1 VIDIERGQSDATD
14 LAPRARF
21 AVLGAV
27 LLVLFLSS
35 LDQTIVGTALP
46 RIVTELHG
54 DNLYTWVVTSY
65 LLTSTVM
72 VPVYGKLSDVYGRR
86 PMLLIGVTIFLIGS
100 ALSGLSQS
108 MGQLI
113 AFRGVQGLGAGA
125 LFPISLAIIGDLFSP
140 QERGRYQ
147 GLFGAVFGLSFIIG
161 PFLGGFLTD
170 NVNWRWVF
178 YVNLPV
184 GIVALVVIA
193 LILPNVGRRPSS
205 VRDLDYV
212 GIAVLVACLVPLL
225 IGLTE
230 KGQTGPDGQLYGWL
244 TWRVGGLILVSAVAL
259 VVFVLV
265 ERRAKEP
272 VIPLD
277 LFMDRTSVGTYAAV
291 FCLGFGMFTAVI
303 YLPRFYQAVRGVSA
317 TQSGYEIW
325 PLLLGLMGG
334 SILAGQLISR
344 TGKYKALMLI
354 SIGLLILGAYL
365 MTHMQPDTGNW
376 TLWSWMLIL
385 GAGIGPGMAAY
396 TVVIQSVAP
405 LRRMG
410 VATSTLTL
418 LRQIGG
424 SVSLAVAGT
433 LFNSTFTQQLP
444 TSLAN
449 HGVPA
454 AVAGPLTAA
463 AQSGALTGVGAA
475 GAVGQSPQLQALVP
489 RIVAAAHEAL
499 TVAIAQLFWLTI
511 AAAVVAFLFTL
522 IIREQPLRSGP
533 ALREEQLR
541 DLQAD
546 ATREPV
552 EAAQPPAAAVRSTPA
567 P

>member
-1 VIDIERGQSDATD
+1 MSVTTI
-14 LAPRARF
+14 APRARS

-54 DNLYTWVVTSY
+54 DNLYTWVVTAY
-65 LLTSTVM
+65 LLTSTVT
-72 VPVYGKLSDVYGRR
+72 VPIYGKLSDVYGRR
-86 PMLLIGVTIFLIGS
+86 PMLLIGVSLFLAGS

-147 GLFGAVFGLSFIIG
+147 GLFGAVFGLSFIVG

-193 LILPNVGRRPSS
+193 TVLPNLGRRPSS
-205 VRDLDYV
+205 VRELDFL
-212 GIAVLVACLVPLL
+212 GIAVLTACLVPLL

-230 KGQTGPDGQLYGWL
+230 KGQVAPDGQLYGWL
-244 TWRVGGLILVSAVAL
+244 SWQVGGLVLLSAIAL
-259 VVFVLV
+259 AAFVLV
-265 ERRAKEP
+265 ERRAGEP

-277 LFMDRTSVGTYAAV
+277 LFGTRTSAGTNAAV
-291 FCLGFGMFTAVI
+291 FFLGFAMFTAVI

-325 PLLLGLMGG
+325 PLLVGLMGG
-334 SILAGQLISR
+334 SILGGQLISR
-344 TGKYKALMLI
+344 TGRYKALMLV
-354 SIGLLILGAYL
+354 SIAILIAGGFL
-365 MTHMQPDTGNW
+365 MTHLTPGTDNRVLW
-376 TLWSWMLIL
+376 TWMLVV

-396 TVVIQSVAP
+396 TVVIQSVVP

-418 LRQIGG
+418 LRQMGG

-433 LFNSTFTQQLP
+433 LFNQTFASELP
-444 TSLAN
+444 ARLSAN
-449 HGVPA
+449 GVPA
-454 AVAGPLTAA
+454 AVSDPLAA
-463 AQSGALTGVGAA
+463 AASSGNLASLGGL
-475 GAVGQSPQLQALVP
+475 GQLGHSPQLVALLP
-489 RIVAAAHEAL
+489 RIVASLHEAE
-499 TVAIAQLFWLTI
+499 TAAIAQLFWLTV
-511 AAAVVAFLFTL
+511 AAALVAFACTL
-522 IIREQPLRSGP
+522 VIRELPLRSGP
-533 ALREEQLR
+533 TLRREQL
-541 DLQAD
+541 DELTAP
-546 ATREPV
+546 EP
-552 EAAQPPAAAVRSTPA
+552 EARAAPAAAAATTAS
-567 P
+567 

>member
-1 VIDIERGQSDATD
+1 MQATP

-27 LLVLFLSS
+27 LLVLFLAS

-46 RIVTELHG
+46 RIVTDLRG
-54 DNLYTWVVTSY
+54 DNLYTWVVTAY
-65 LLTSTVM
+65 LLTSTVT
-72 VPVYGKLSDVYGRR
+72 VPIYGKLSDVYGRR
-86 PMLLIGVTIFLIGS
+86 PMLLIGVSLFLIGS

-161 PFLGGFLTD
+161 PFIGGFLTD
-170 NVNWRWVF
+170 HASWRWVF

-184 GIVALVVIA
+184 GIAALAVIVAV
-193 LILPNVGRRPSS
+193 LPNLGRRPGS
-205 VRDLDYV
+205 VRDFDFLGV
-212 GIAVLVACLVPLL
+212 GLLTACLVPLL

-230 KGQTGPDGQLYGWL
+230 KGQSAPDGQLYGWL
-244 TWRVGGLILVSAVAL
+244 TWQVGGLILLAAVMLAAFI
-259 VVFVLV
+259 FV
-265 ERRAKEP
+265 ETRAKEP

-277 LFMDRTSVGTYAAV
+277 LFTTRTTFGTNAAV

-303 YLPRFYQAVRGVSA
+303 YLPRFYQVVRGVSA

-325 PLLLGLMGG
+325 PLLVGLIGG
-334 SILAGQLISR
+334 SILAGQIISL
-344 TGKYKALMLI
+344 TGRYKALMLI
-354 SIGLLILGAYL
+354 SIAILILGAWL
-365 MTHMQPDTGNW
+365 MTHMQVGTNGW
-376 TLWSWMLIL
+376 VLWSWMLIL

-405 LRRMG
+405 LRRLG

-418 LRQIGG
+418 LRQLGG

-433 LFNSTFTQQLP
+433 LFNSTFTQELP
-444 TSLAN
+444 ARLAD

-454 AVAGPLTAA
+454 QVASALTSAA
-463 AQSGALTGVGAA
+463 SSGALSSLGAA
-475 GAVGQSPQLQALVP
+475 GALAQSPQLQALIP
-489 RIVAAAHEAL
+489 RILAAVHEAEAF
-499 TVAIAQLFWLTI
+499 AIAQLFWLTI
-511 AAAVVAFLFTL
+511 GAAVAAFLFTL
-522 IIREQPLRSGP
+522 LIEEKPLRGGP
-533 ALREEQLR
+533 ALRQEQLDELAR
-541 DLQAD
+541 QGVPEPEPAGVA
-546 ATREPV
+546 ATLVP
-552 EAAQPPAAAVRSTPA
+552 
-567 P
+567 

>member
-1 VIDIERGQSDATD
+1 MEATP
-14 LAPRARF
+14 LAPRARS

-46 RIVTELHG
+46 HIVSELKG
-54 DNLYTWVVTSY
+54 DNLYTWVVTAY
-65 LLTSTVM
+65 LLTSTVT
-72 VPVYGKLSDVYGRR
+72 VPIYGKLSDVYGRR
-86 PMLLIGVTIFLIGS
+86 PMLLIGVSIFLVGS

-184 GIVALVVIA
+184 GIFALVVIFA
-193 LILPNVGRRPSS
+193 VLPNMGRRPSS
-205 VRDLDYV
+205 VRDLDYL
-212 GIAVLVACLVPLL
+212 GIALLTASLVPLL

-230 KGQTGPDGQLYGWL
+230 KGQTAPDGQLYGWL
-244 TWRVGGLILVSAVAL
+244 TWQVGGLILVSLVLLVA
-259 VVFVLV
+259 FILV
-265 ERRAKEP
+265 ERRAREP

-277 LFMDRTSVGTYAAV
+277 LFTDRTMAGTNAAV

-303 YLPRFYQAVRGVSA
+303 YLPRFYQVVRGVSA

-325 PLLLGLMGG
+325 PLLVGLMGG

-354 SIGLLILGAYL
+354 AIGILIVGAYL
-365 MTHMQPDTGNW
+365 MTHMQVDTNNW
-376 TLWSWMLIL
+376 LLWSWMLIL

-405 LRRMG
+405 LKRMG

-418 LRQIGG
+418 LRQLGG
-424 SVSLAVAGT
+424 SVSLAIAGT

-444 TSLAN
+444 SSLAA
-449 HGVPA
+449 HGVPGP
-454 AVAGPLTAA
+454 VANQLAA
-463 AQSGALTGVGAA
+463 AARNGSLASLGGASQIA
-475 GAVGQSPQLQALVP
+475 QSPQLQALVP
-489 RIVAAAHEAL
+489 KILAAIHEAEAF
-499 TVAIAQLFWLTI
+499 AIAQLFWLTVG
-511 AAAVVAFLFTL
+511 AAAVAFLFTL
-522 IIREQPLRSGP
+522 LIEEKPLRSGP
-533 ALREEQLR
+533 ALRQEQL
-541 DLQAD
+541 DELA
-546 ATREPV
+546 ASGAEPEV
-552 EAAQPPAAAVRSTPA
+552 PAAAATLA

>member
-1 VIDIERGQSDATD
+1 MEATP
-14 LAPRARF
+14 LAPRARS

-46 RIVTELHG
+46 HIVSELKG
-54 DNLYTWVVTSY
+54 DNLYTWVVTAY
-65 LLTSTVM
+65 LLTSTVT
-72 VPVYGKLSDVYGRR
+72 VPIYGKLSDVYGRR
-86 PMLLIGVTIFLIGS
+86 PMLLIGVSIFLVGS

-184 GIVALVVIA
+184 GIFALVVIFA
-193 LILPNVGRRPSS
+193 VLPNMGRRPSS
-205 VRDLDYV
+205 VRDLDYL
-212 GIAVLVACLVPLL
+212 GIALLTASLVPLL

-230 KGQTGPDGQLYGWL
+230 KGQTAPDGQLYGWL
-244 TWRVGGLILVSAVAL
+244 TWQVGGLILVSLVLLVA
-259 VVFVLV
+259 FILV
-265 ERRAKEP
+265 ERRAREP

-277 LFMDRTSVGTYAAV
+277 LFTDRTMAGTNAAV

-303 YLPRFYQAVRGVSA
+303 YLPRFYQVVRGVSA

-325 PLLLGLMGG
+325 PLLVGLMGG

-354 SIGLLILGAYL
+354 AIGILIVGAYL
-365 MTHMQPDTGNW
+365 MTHMRVDTNNW
-376 TLWSWMLIL
+376 LLWSWMLIL

-405 LRRMG
+405 LKRMG

-418 LRQIGG
+418 LRQLGG
-424 SVSLAVAGT
+424 SVSLAIAGT

-444 TSLAN
+444 SSLAA
-449 HGVPA
+449 HGVPGP
-454 AVAGPLTAA
+454 VANQLAA
-463 AQSGALTGVGAA
+463 AARNGSLASLGGASQIA
-475 GAVGQSPQLQALVP
+475 QSPQLQALVP
-489 RIVAAAHEAL
+489 KILAAIHEAEAF
-499 TVAIAQLFWLTI
+499 AIAQLFWLTVG
-511 AAAVVAFLFTL
+511 AAAVAFLFTL
-522 IIREQPLRSGP
+522 LIEEKPLRSGP
-533 ALREEQLR
+533 ALRQEQL
-541 DLQAD
+541 DELA
-546 ATREPV
+546 ASGAEPEV
-552 EAAQPPAAAVRSTPA
+552 PAAAATLA

>member
-1 VIDIERGQSDATD
+1 MEATP
-14 LAPRARF
+14 LAPRARS

-46 RIVTELHG
+46 HIVSELKG
-54 DNLYTWVVTSY
+54 DNLYTWVVTAY
-65 LLTSTVM
+65 LLTSTVT
-72 VPVYGKLSDVYGRR
+72 VPIYGKLSDVYGRR
-86 PMLLIGVTIFLIGS
+86 PMLLIGVSIFLVGS

-184 GIVALVVIA
+184 GIAALAVIFA
-193 LILPNVGRRPSS
+193 VLPNMGRRPSS
-205 VRDLDYV
+205 VRDLDYA
-212 GIAVLVACLVPLL
+212 GIALLTASLVPLL

-230 KGQTGPDGQLYGWL
+230 KGQTAPDGQLYGWL
-244 TWRVGGLILVSAVAL
+244 TWQVGGLILVSLVLLVA
-259 VVFVLV
+259 FILV
-265 ERRAKEP
+265 ERRAREP

-277 LFMDRTSVGTYAAV
+277 LFTNRTMAGTNAAV

-303 YLPRFYQAVRGVSA
+303 YLPRFYQVVRGVSA

-325 PLLLGLMGG
+325 PLLVGLMGG

-354 SIGLLILGAYL
+354 AIGILIVGAYL
-365 MTHMQPDTGNW
+365 MTHMEVDTNNW
-376 TLWSWMLIL
+376 LLWSWMLVL

-405 LRRMG
+405 LKRMG

-418 LRQIGG
+418 LRQLGG
-424 SVSLAVAGT
+424 SVSLAIAGT

-444 TSLAN
+444 SSLAAQ
-449 HGVPA
+449 GVPGP
-454 AVAGPLTAA
+454 VANQLAA
-463 AQSGALTGVGAA
+463 AARNGSLASLGGASQIA
-475 GAVGQSPQLQALVP
+475 QSPQLQALVP
-489 RIVAAAHEAL
+489 KILAAVHEAEAL
-499 TVAIAQLFWLTI
+499 AIAQLFWLTVG
-511 AAAVVAFLFTL
+511 AAAVAFLFTL
-522 IIREQPLRSGP
+522 LIEEKPLRSGP
-533 ALREEQLR
+533 ALRQEQL
-541 DLQAD
+541 DELA
-546 ATREPV
+546 ASGAEPGV
-552 EAAQPPAAAVRSTPA
+552 PAAAATLA

>member
-1 VIDIERGQSDATD
+1 M
-14 LAPRARF
+14 
-21 AVLGAV
+21 LGAV

-54 DNLYTWVVTSY
+54 DNLYTWVVTAY
-65 LLTSTVM
+65 LLTSTVT
-72 VPVYGKLSDVYGRR
+72 VPVYGKLSDVFGRR
-86 PMLLIGVTIFLIGS
+86 PMLLIGVAVFLVGS

-125 LFPISLAIIGDLFSP
+125 LFPISLAIIGDLFDP
-140 QERGRYQ
+140 KERGRYQ

-184 GIVALVVIA
+184 GILALAVIA
-193 LILPNVGRRPSS
+193 AVLPNLGRRPGS

-212 GIAVLVACLVPLL
+212 GIAVLSACLVPLL

-230 KGQTGPDGQLYGWL
+230 KGQTAPDGQLYGWL
-244 TWRVGGLILVSAVAL
+244 TWQVGGLILLSAVML
-259 VVFVLV
+259 VAFILV
-265 ERRAKEP
+265 ERRAREP

-277 LFMDRTSVGTYAAV
+277 LFASRTTAGTYAAV

-303 YLPRFYQAVRGVSA
+303 YLPRFYQAVREVSA

-325 PLLLGLMGG
+325 PLLVGLMGG

-344 TGKYKALMLI
+344 TGRYKALMLVAI
-354 SIGLLILGAYL
+354 AILIAGAYL
-365 MTHMQPDTGNW
+365 MTHMQADTDNRVLW
-376 TLWSWMLIL
+376 TWMLIL

-396 TVVIQSVAP
+396 TVVIQSVVP
-405 LRRMG
+405 LKRLG

-424 SVSLAVAGT
+424 SVSLAIAGT
-433 LFNSTFTQQLP
+433 LFNSTFTQELP
-444 TSLAN
+444 SRLAAN
-449 HGVPA
+449 GVPA
-454 AVAGPLTAA
+454 AVSGPLVAAASNGSLASLGAA
-463 AQSGALTGVGAA
+463 AQLA
-475 GAVGQSPQLQALVP
+475 QSPQLQALVP
-489 RIVAAAHEAL
+489 RILAAVHEAE
-499 TVAIAQLFWLTI
+499 TAAIAQLFWLTI
-511 AAAVVAFLFTL
+511 GAAAVAFVCTL
-522 IIREQPLRSGP
+522 VIREEPLRSGP
-533 ALREEQLR
+533 ALRQEQLEE
-541 DLQAD
+541 LAAAAPEPQA
-546 ATREPV
+546 
-552 EAAQPPAAAVRSTPA
+552 PAAAAATPVR
-567 P
+567 

>member
-1 VIDIERGQSDATD
+1 VECIAAERGEVAAAV
-14 LAPRARF
+14 APRAR
-21 AVLGAV
+21 AAILGAV

-54 DNLYTWVVTSY
+54 DNLYTWVVTAY
-65 LLTSTVM
+65 LLTSTVT

-86 PMLLIGVTIFLIGS
+86 PMLLIGVALFLLGS

-147 GLFGAVFGLSFIIG
+147 GLFGAVFGLSFIVG

-184 GIVALVVIA
+184 GVVALGVIA
-193 LILPNVGRRPSS
+193 AVLPNLGRRPSS
-205 VRDLDYV
+205 ARDLDYA
-212 GIAVLVACLVPLL
+212 GIAVLTACLVPLL

-230 KGQTGPDGQLYGWL
+230 KGQTGPDGRLYDWL
-244 TWRVGGLILVSAVAL
+244 SWQVGGLILVSLVML
-259 VVFVLV
+259 VVFVWI
-265 ERRAKEP
+265 ERRAREP

-277 LFMDRTSVGTYAAV
+277 LFATRTSAGTNAAV
-291 FCLGFGMFTAVI
+291 FCLGFAMFTSVI
-303 YLPRFYQAVRGVSA
+303 YLPRFYQAVRGISA

-325 PLLLGLMGG
+325 PLLVGLMGG

-344 TGKYKALMLI
+344 TGRYKALMLV
-354 SIGLLILGAYL
+354 SIALLVVGAWL
-365 MTHMQPDTGNW
+365 MTHLAADTDNRV
-376 TLWSWMLIL
+376 LWSWMLVM

-396 TVVIQSVAP
+396 TVVIQSVVP
-405 LRRMG
+405 LNRMG

-433 LFNSTFTQQLP
+433 LFNSSFTRELP
-444 TSLAN
+444 SRLAA

-454 AVAGPLTAA
+454 PVAGRLNEAA
-463 AQSGALTGVGAA
+463 SNGSLASLGGVGQVA
-475 GAVGQSPQLQALVP
+475 GNPQLQGLLP
-489 RIVAAAHEAL
+489 RILAAVHEAE
-499 TVAIAQLFWLTI
+499 TAAIAGLFWLTV
-511 AAAVVAFLFTL
+511 AAAATAFLCTL
-522 IIREQPLRSGP
+522 VIRELPLRSGP
-533 ALREEQLR
+533 ALRREQLGE
-541 DLQAD
+541 LAD
-546 ATREPV
+546 GGFASAP
-552 EAAQPPAAAVRSTPA
+552 AASDARPAAATPA
-567 P
+567 R